1 MNFHKWGGGFPPH
14 LSDFKEVANCM
25 MSKRDERNEKCREF
39 VVFMRKNIKSNLG
52 YLDEVNA
59 YNCRNVLRINDD
71 LAKKLLEL

>member
-1 MNFHKWGGGFPPH
+1 
-14 LSDFKEVANCM
+14 